1 MKNLWDSGL
10 TQDPMTL
17 RSFGFIV
24 IVLRSAWLDS
34 HINYTLAKWE
44 LVGEGVGVYSLSID
58 SRREVKHDPKKI
70 SGILPYRHMTAY
82 MNGLFF

>member
-1 MKNLWDSGL
+1 M

-24 IVLRSAWLDS
+24 IVLRSAWPDS
-34 HINYTLAKWE
+34 HVNYTLAKWE
-44 LVGEGVGVYSLSID
+44 LGGEGVGVYSLSIG
-58 SRREVKHDPKKI
+58 SWREVKHDPKMI
-70 SGILPYRHMTAY
+70 YGILPYRHMTAY